1 MKKDELINII
11 VEEIIARETRTH
23 VPVTIS
29 NRHVHI
35 DEQTRKILFG
45 ENTLKV
51 KRFLGQPGEFAA
63 EETVKVIG
71 PKGHFDKVRIIGPER
86 KACQVELSVGDCFHL
101 GIEPIVRDSGKCEGT
116 PGIYLMG
123 PCGAVQLKQG
133 VIVAKRHI
141 HMTPADAKK
150 FGVKDNQMVRIR
162 FNKGIRRGILGD
174 VLVRVSE
181 NYALECHLDI
191 EEANALGIKNNDMVY
206 METGGI

>member
-174 VLVRVSE
+174 VLIRVSE
-181 NYALECHLDI
+181 SYALECHLDI

>member
-191 EEANALGIKNNDMVY
+191 EEANALGIKNNDTVY
-206 METGGI
+206 MEMGGI

>member
-174 VLVRVSE
+174 CCKSQR

>member
-11 VEEIIARETRTH
+11 VEEIIARQARIP

-35 DEQTRKILFG
+35 DEQARKILFG

-63 EETVKVIG
+63 EETVRVIG

-123 PCGAVQLKQG
+123 PFGAVQLKQG

>member
-162 FNKGIRRGILGD
+162 FNTGIRRGILGD

-191 EEANALGIKNNDMVY
+191 EEANALGIKNNDTVY

>member
-162 FNKGIRRGILGD
+162 FNTGIRRGILGD

>member
-174 VLVRVSE
+174 VLIRVSE
-181 NYALECHLDI
+181 SYALECHLDI
-191 EEANALGIKNNDMVY
+191 EEANALGIKNNDTVY
-206 METGGI
+206 MEMGGI

>member
-11 VEEIIARETRTH
+11 VEEIIARQTRIP

-35 DEQTRKILFG
+35 DEQARKILFG

-63 EETVKVIG
+63 EETVRVIG

-174 VLVRVSE
+174 VLIRVSE
-181 NYALECHLDI
+181 SYALECHLDI